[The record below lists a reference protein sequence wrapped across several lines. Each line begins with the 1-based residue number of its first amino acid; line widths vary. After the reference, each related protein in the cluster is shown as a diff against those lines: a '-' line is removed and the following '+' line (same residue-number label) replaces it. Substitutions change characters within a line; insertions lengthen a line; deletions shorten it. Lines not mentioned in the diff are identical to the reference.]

1 MYKEKQDVAMKD
13 SIRTLIAI
21 MRALVYIMVL
31 IAYLL
36 LANTVGVVLVQSD
49 PLRPL
54 AFLTLLIAR
63 Q

>member
-1 MYKEKQDVAMKD
+1 MKD